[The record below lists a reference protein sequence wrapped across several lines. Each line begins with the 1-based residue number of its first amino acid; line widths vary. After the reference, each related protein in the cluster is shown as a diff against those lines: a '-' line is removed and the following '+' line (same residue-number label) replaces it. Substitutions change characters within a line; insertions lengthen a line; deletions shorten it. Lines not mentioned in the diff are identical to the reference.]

1 MKLKTFSVEFP
12 GIEEVKPYFRNS
24 KIHTSRQIKDVAQS
38 IKRFGFD
45 QPIVVDSNMVIIKGH
60 GRYFAAQ
67 YLKLKNIPVIVRDDL
82 SSGHIKAARIADNRI
97 FEMTTIDL
105 EAHTEE
111 LDSIAGE
118 LESSTSTLD
127 FIDSPE
133 DDDLTSP
140 PITATAGDY
149 FDTPYD
155 EVQEAGEIPEEEFSS
170 ESMDESFDSVEDVEP
185 ELEGGRLLV
194 CPKCVHSF
202 YVQKG

>member
-24 KIHTSRQIKDVAQS
+24 KIHTTKQVKDVAQS

-45 QPIVVDSNMVIIKGH
+45 QPVVVDSNMVIIKGH

-111 LDSIAGE
+111 LDSIAGS
-118 LESSTSTLD
+118 LETKADSLD
-127 FIDSPE
+127 FMGGENAELD
-133 DDDLTSP
+133 TP
-140 PITATAGDY
+140 PPTATAGDY
-149 FDTPYD
+149 FD
-155 EVQEAGEIPEEEFSS
+155 ESFEEEGQAPEIKP
-170 ESMDESFDSVEDVEP
+170 ESTGFEEDSFDAVEDVEP
-185 ELEGGRLLV
+185 ELEGGTLLV